1 MSTMVRNKARS
12 IAVLILAEM
21 LGMSIWFTSAAI
33 LPDMARETEISTFTQ
48 ASLSSAVQAGF
59 VFGALVIAISGLA
72 DRLDPRHLFAACA
85 LSAATANGL
94 LSVVAVG
101 GGLAVFFRFLSGCLL
116 AGVYPVGMKIAV
128 GWGTRDRGL
137 LVGSLIGALT
147 LGKSTPFLWAY
158 VAGENWR
165 ATVIASSAMAAAGAI
180 LVLAAGLGPAHARAQ
195 KFEPAAIRLAWTDA
209 RIRSAYLGYFGHM
222 WELFAM
228 WAWVGAIAASS
239 YGFSLDGSKAQSL
252 GKITGFAAIGLGA
265 LACVIAGRLAD
276 RIGKAEV
283 AMLAM
288 AGSGTAALLTSASF
302 GGPAWLTFVFIVLWG
317 IAIIPDSAQF
327 SALVADFS
335 PPHLVG
341 SLLTFQTALGFA
353 LTIATVQLTPVAAD
367 HWGWPVV
374 LAGLALGPALGIVA
388 MYPLRRQ

>member
-1 MSTMVRNKARS
+1 MARGKARS
-12 IAVLILAEM
+12 ITVLILAEM

-33 LPDMARETEISTFTQ
+33 LPDMARETEIGTFTQ
-48 ASLSSAVQAGF
+48 ALLSSAVQAGF

-85 LSAATANGL
+85 LGAAIANGML
-94 LSVVAVG
+94 AIAPVG
-101 GGLAVFFRFLSGCLL
+101 GGLAVVLRFLSGCLL

-158 VAGENWR
+158 VSGENWR
-165 ATVIASSAMAAAGAI
+165 ATVIGSSAVAAAGAI
-180 LVLAAGLGPAHARAQ
+180 LVLAAGLGPAHAKAQ
-195 KFEPAAIRLAWTDA
+195 KFKPAAIRLAWSDP
-209 RIRSAYLGYFGHM
+209 RIRSAYLGYFCHM

-228 WAWVGAIAASS
+228 WAWVGAIAATS
-239 YGFSLDGSKAQSL
+239 YEFSMDGSKAQSL
-252 GKITGFAAIGLGA
+252 GKITGFVAISLGA
-265 LACVIAGRLAD
+265 LTCVIAGKFAD

-288 AGSGTAALLTSASF
+288 VGSATAALLTAASF
-302 GGPAWLTFVFIVLWG
+302 GGPAWLTFVLIVLWG
-317 IAIIPDSAQF
+317 LAIIPDSAQF

-367 HWGWPVV
+367 QFGWPAV
-374 LAGLALGPALGIVA
+374 LVGLAFGPALGILA
-388 MYPLRRQ
+388 MLPLRRR